1 MSASDTLN
9 KIAKVRR
16 SQAFKERLSF
26 LYDVD
31 TVTASKVAYCGSWI
45 HFREWIDLGESKVI
59 NANLCK
65 KKFLCETCAI
75 RRQAKAFAHFL
86 PRVQNLREERPDLI
100 PVHIT
105 FGVVTGS
112 SLQER
117 FDHFFSARRRM
128 LEATR
133 RAASKTSNNT
143 RHLEFSKLEA
153 SIRSF
158 EVKRAKGN
166 SDHWNVHQHIL
177 AFVNDY
183 IDVEKLSAE
192 WQHFTGDSFIV
203 DVRKIHSKDGEK
215 GDLESALSEVIKY
228 PLKFEGLSPADAWE
242 ASQTFKGRRMTD
254 ALGLLRGAPPEDLE
268 TDDGIDEMSGPYRD
282 FIAQWAWEREAF
294 QIRPAEAK
302 LRIER
307 PNRKQS
313 SNERTASAAQ

>member
-16 SQAFKERLSF
+16 SQAFKERLCF

-31 TVTASKVAYCGSWI
+31 TVTAAKVAHCGSWI

-75 RRQAKAFAHFL
+75 RRQGKAFAHFL
-86 PRVQNLREERPDLI
+86 PRVQKLREERPDLI
-100 PVHIT
+100 PVHIS
-105 FGVVTGS
+105 FGIKTGPDLS
-112 SLQER
+112 ER
-117 FDHFFSARRRM
+117 FNHLFKCRQRM
-128 LEATR
+128 LQLVRNQLSA
-133 RAASKTSNNT
+133 KSNNVK
-143 RHLEFSKLEA
+143 HYEFSKVEA
-153 SIRSF
+153 QIRSF
-158 EVKRAKGN
+158 EAKRAKGDG
-166 SDHWNVHQHIL
+166 SHWNVHQHIL

-183 IDVEKLSAE
+183 IDVEKFSDE
-192 WQHFTGDSFIV
+192 WHHLTGDSYIV

-242 ASQTFKGRRMTD
+242 ASQVFRGRRMTD

-294 QIRPAEAK
+294 NVRPADAK

-313 SNERTASAAQ
+313 TDTESSPAA